1 MAFFNEKSFNP
12 AVFLKYRETV
22 KDPVVARLIQAG
34 VYKGEPDLAK
44 VLVDGVG
51 GNYIVRPM
59 TGNLAGT
66 PDNYDGENNVTVDDL
81 STYEQGIIV
90 IGRMHGFKEDDFN
103 FEISGKNFM
112 SEIIQQTVKYWS
124 KVNQGLLISVLKGV
138 FGSALVSHKVEKSFS
153 SLNGTEIID
162 AIETCGDLG
171 KSFAIVAMHSHI
183 AYKLQKINVIERLKY
198 TDKDGLLRDTSLFTW
213 DGKLVIEDDGVNVE
227 TSYALTADEDIVAG
241 KVYYTRSGSEGAYVY
256 TKVASPV
263 KTDIATYY
271 EKTVAYDC
279 YLMGEGAITY
289 QPLNVK
295 VPAELSR
302 DAFTKGGV
310 DVLINRERL
319 IISPYGVSFTKFSM
333 AKKSPTNAEL
343 ENSANW
349 ELAKNGSNVSLDPK
363 VIPLACLTIAETGI

>member
-22 KDPVVARLIQAG
+22 KDPVLARLIEAG
-34 VYKGEPDLAK
+34 VYRGEPE
-44 VLVDGVG
+44 LVQALHDGVG
-51 GNYIVRPM
+51 GNYLVRPM
-59 TGNLAGT
+59 TGNLSGT
-66 PDNYDGENNVTVDDL
+66 PDNYDGESNVTSDDL
-81 STYEQGIIV
+81 GTFEQGIIV

-103 FEISGKNFM
+103 FEITGKNFM
-112 SEIIQQTVKYWS
+112 SEIIKQTVKYWS

-138 FGSALVSHKVEKSFS
+138 FGSALASHKVTKTFS

-162 AIETCGDLG
+162 AVETCGDMG
-171 KSFAIVAMHSHI
+171 KSFAVIAMHSHI

-198 TDKDGLLRDTSLFTW
+198 TDKDGLIRDTSLFTW

-227 TSYALTADEDIVAG
+227 TSYELTADEDIVAG
-241 KVYYTRSGSEGAYVY
+241 KVYYTRSGSAGAYVY
-256 TKVASPV
+256 TKVASPA

-279 YLMGEGAITY
+279 YLMGEKAITF
-289 QPLNVK
+289 QPLDVK

-319 IISPYGVSFTKFSM
+319 VISPYGVSFTKSSM

-349 ELAKNGSNVSLDPK
+349 ELAKNGSNVAVDAK
-363 VIPLACLTIAETGI
+363 VIPLACLTIEEVGI